1 LTSWFYDARKDLDG
15 QYPFDSTDNESHHQ
29 HLGKSYIM
37 TDTGATASKAC
48 AHHVGEN
55 KVREEVFD
63 LSIGIDMLIA
73 QLGVVVTDIMN
84 EEDAFDAW
92 RNAHWIALRLK
103 EDVKR
108 IDSKILAEAN
118 ATYERREAA
127 PEGQLQ

>member
-1 LTSWFYDARKDLDG
+1 
-15 QYPFDSTDNESHHQ
+15 
-29 HLGKSYIM
+29 M
-37 TDTGATASKAC
+37 TDTAATEFKAC

-55 KVREEVFD
+55 KVREDVFD

-73 QLGVVVTDIMN
+73 RLDDVVTDIMN
-84 EEDAFDAW
+84 EENAFDAW

-118 ATYERREAA
+118 AAYEKREAA
-127 PEGQLQ
+127 PREQLQ